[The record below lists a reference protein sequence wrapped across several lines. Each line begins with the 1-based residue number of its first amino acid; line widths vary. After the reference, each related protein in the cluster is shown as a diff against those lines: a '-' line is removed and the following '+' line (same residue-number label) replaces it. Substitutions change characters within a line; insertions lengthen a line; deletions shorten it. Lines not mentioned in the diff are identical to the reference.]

1 MDRENDIGFLIKLIY
16 DDLGRVLGRR
26 FQATGLTPSQAEV
39 LQFVNARSGARTT
52 LRDVEAFLGVSHPTV
67 VGLVQ
72 RLVEKGFLV
81 SLPDPDDGRA
91 RNLYPRLPDKLASD
105 NPVAAS
111 EIVESERILAA
122 GLSEAEQKELVRM
135 LKIIRS
141 NLLHELE

>member
-39 LQFVNARSGARTT
+39 LQFANSRSGARTT

-72 RLVEKGFLV
+72 TSYYLSFTIGSTAL
-81 SLPDPDDGRA
+81 SDGQ
-91 RNLYPRLPDKLASD
+91 LA
-105 NPVAAS
+105 
-111 EIVESERILAA
+111 L
-122 GLSEAEQKELVRM
+122 
-135 LKIIRS
+135 
-141 NLLHELE
+141 